1 MKQLFILL
9 LLVLGSA
16 AYANNNEGI
25 VPPPNTDQE
34 TVTSKK
40 ITAKPRIAEPAKPV
54 MQKETHDKMPARKTA
69 TTNECSSRFGI
80 TEYFVDIVHHSNVK
94 LVKLLL

>member
-1 MKQLFILL
+1 MKQLFIVL

-40 ITAKPRIAEPAKPV
+40 ITAKPRIVETAKPV
-54 MQKETHDKMPARKTA
+54 MQKEAHDKVPARKADTA
-69 TTNECSSRFGI
+69 KECSSRFGI